1 MASEPIV
8 VQAIFSFKGTNNDE
22 LCFKKGDIITVTQK
36 DEGWWEGTLNGQTG
50 WFPSNY
56 VFECADA
63 PKPKAQNTQYKS
75 VVLRDLIDSE
85 KAHVTELEG
94 LVTNF
99 LQPLEKNSLL
109 SGDEYKQ
116 LTSNINEVLETHQML
131 LNLLE
136 KEESK
141 PGNDQK
147 VGKLF
152 LNWAPKIKNVHQTY
166 CSLHPRAVCI
176 LDKYKDELTKYME
189 SKGATSPGVLVLTTM
204 LSKPFR
210 RLEKYAGMLQ
220 ELERHIEEFHSDRGD
235 TQRSVAIFKDIA
247 STCAATRRQKEL
259 ELQVLT
265 GPIRNWEGPS
275 LLTFGEIIYMGSV
288 AVGPQ
293 HNDKYFVLFPSCL
306 LILSVSHRLSAFIYE
321 GKLPL
326 SGLSVTRLPDSD
338 QYKNAFEIS
347 TSMTEKKIAVC
358 QSKDEANYWV
368 ELLKKQ
374 LPKNS
379 STSELNPKASP
390 SQAHFVPQ
398 PPPHLNLRGYC
409 NRSSVVNFRP
419 KIDYELL
426 LPPEDYPS
434 AAPFASLTRYFRK
447 LVKEKQINR
456 SLLKKLLYP
465 EYLNKF
471 NLNLV
476 KIRHHRTECVIFTK
490 DVHCR
495 DSIIKCDSDE
505 DSSSESD
512 NLKNKRNRRV
522 KKSFQKSS
530 SDDDSSDGSSSNPFG
545 YIRYYNPQTG
555 STANSETRFESF
567 VDYGEPTP
575 EPKMVEDTDKKQS
588 ILLTSMAKIRLN
600 KQDSEN
606 SDASSMYLSKEK
618 TAFHDLTNLKASLE
632 IGNDLKAPQVY
643 FPSIRQSCPTKMVG
657 NKFNQCSMTFI
668 PIPSYSNSDNNLTY
682 PGNNNNNTTERISEA
697 SSTTTHSSSLE
708 LPVNTIPLPDP
719 MVAELLYNFDQCD
732 IEVDEH
738 RSLRRSQSNRNVS
751 TSKSVVA
758 PPSMFQNETESASD
772 KVEPSLSLSMKNVG
786 FRTHSINSDK
796 PKRRSSV
803 QINPSSNNYASK
815 EKMRRCIS
823 TQFLQM
829 SSNKF
834 GNSKTSSTGQG
845 SLCEFCIDGLH
856 SPRSS
861 DSGMARSCTMLSPD
875 LSNLND
881 LPTCSNDGLCSSEMH
896 NLFQKYSDFSM
907 LNSDA
912 RNVMSPTEFDAA
924 DFELQCPCMSPFGS
938 TPRTSCQTSISEN
951 TPTGSHDSLRK
962 SVTTSINL
970 CTEGSPSRIHSN
982 SVEINTRNS
991 RESCTSKRDS
1001 LSVKSR
1007 STGNLLD
1014 PEAELAKVELDEDG
1028 TPMLYSS
1035 GLYAHWWLKAKIP
1048 AEVVKGIYMDTRS
1061 PTTDVSTS
1069 SSVKHPQSPN
1079 RKNKQ

>member
-56 VFECADA
+56 VECTDA
-63 PKPKAQNTQYKS
+63 PKPKPHNNQYKS

-99 LQPLEKNSLL
+99 LQPLEKSSLL

-152 LNWAPKIKNVHQTY
+152 LNFAPKIKNVHQTY

-176 LDKYKDELTKYME
+176 LDKYKEELTKYME

-275 LLTFGEIIYMGSV
+275 LLSFGEIIYMGSV

-368 ELLKKQ
+368 DLLKKQ

-379 STSELNPKASP
+379 ATSDLNQKASP

-419 KIDYELL
+419 KIDYQLI
-426 LPPEDYPS
+426 LPPEEYPS

-447 LVKEKQINR
+447 LVKEKLINR
-456 SLLKKLLYP
+456 NLLKKLLYP

-490 DVHCR
+490 DVHFR
-495 DSIIKCDSDE
+495 DSIINCDSDNN
-505 DSSSESD
+505 SSSESD
-512 NLKNKRNRRV
+512 NIRSKRNRRV
-522 KKSFQKSS
+522 KKSLTKSS
-530 SDDDSSDGSSSNPFG
+530 SEDDSSDGSSSNPFG

-555 STANSETRFESF
+555 STANSETRYESF
-567 VDYGEPTP
+567 VDYGEPAT
-575 EPKMVEDTDKKQS
+575 EPKMVEETDKKQS
-588 ILLTSMAKIRLN
+588 IVLTSVAKIRLN

-606 SDASSMYLSKEK
+606 SDASSMYTSKG

-632 IGNDLKAPQVY
+632 IANDFKAPPVY
-643 FPSIRQSCPTKMVG
+643 FPSTRQSCPTKMVG
-657 NKFNQCSMTFI
+657 NKFNQCSLTYL

-682 PGNNNNNTTERISEA
+682 PGNNNNDERISEA

-719 MVAELLYNFDQCD
+719 MVAELLYNFDPDD
-732 IEVDEH
+732 IPVEK
-738 RSLRRSQSNRNVS
+738 RNSLRRSQSNHNI
-751 TSKSVVA
+751 SVTKTLVA
-758 PPSMFQNETESASD
+758 PPSMFQNEMEL
-772 KVEPSLSLSMKNVG
+772 EPRETATSLSLPMKNIG
-786 FRTHSINSDK
+786 FKTHSINSDK

-803 QINPSSNNYASK
+803 QINPTSSNYESK
-815 EKMRRCIS
+815 EKVRRCIS

-829 SSNKF
+829 SNKF
-834 GNSKTSSTGQG
+834 RTSKTSSTGPG
-845 SLCEFCIDGLH
+845 SLCEFCIDNLH

-861 DSGMARSCTMLSPD
+861 DSGMARSFTMLSPD
-875 LSNLND
+875 LSND
-881 LPTCSNDGLCSSEMH
+881 LPTCSKDGLCSSEMH

-907 LNSDA
+907 LNSDS
-912 RNVMSPTEFDAA
+912 RNAMSPTEFDAS

-951 TPTGSHDSLRK
+951 IATGSHDSLRK

-970 CTEGSPSRIHSN
+970 CTDGSPSRIHSN
-982 SVEINTRNS
+982 SVQVYPGSN
-991 RESCTSKRDS
+991 RESCSSKRDS
-1001 LSVKSR
+1001 MSVKSR

-1014 PEAELAKVELDEDG
+1014 PEAELANVELSEDG

-1069 SSVKHPQSPN
+1069 SSIKHLNSPN